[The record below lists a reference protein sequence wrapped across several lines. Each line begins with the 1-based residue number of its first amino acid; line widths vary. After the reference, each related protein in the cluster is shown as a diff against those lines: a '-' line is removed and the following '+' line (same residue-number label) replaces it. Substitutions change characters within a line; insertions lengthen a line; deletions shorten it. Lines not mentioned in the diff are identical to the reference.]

1 MRSFIY
7 GMVTTALLLA
17 CTDARAEVFK
27 CTDEDGGL
35 TYQQT
40 PCPEPKQE
48 NDEAEATEETS
59 NANEVEEVADRPAA
73 VDTAEPTS
81 PEALAQCKKKYRD
94 AIDAIDT
101 EMRLS
106 YTPEQA
112 EHYKQQ
118 LRGLTEQLR
127 AC

>member
-1 MRSFIY
+1 
-7 GMVTTALLLA
+7 MVTTALLLA

-59 NANEVEEVADRPAA
+59 NANEVEEAA
-73 VDTAEPTS
+73 VDTAEPRS

-112 EHYKQQ
+112 EYYKQQ
-118 LRGLTEQLR
+118 LRALTEQLR

>member
-17 CTDARAEVFK
+17 CTDAWAEVFK
-27 CTDEDGGL
+27 CTAEDGSL
-35 TYQQT
+35 TFQQT
-40 PCPEPKQE
+40 PCPEPVQE
-48 NDEAEATEETS
+48 KTEAEA
-59 NANEVEEVADRPAA
+59 AEEVPTAIEKEQEPERPAA
-73 VDTAEPTS
+73 VDADETKSAEVV
-81 PEALAQCKKKYRD
+81 AQCKKKYRD
-94 AIDAIDT
+94 AIDAIDA
-101 EMRLS
+101 EIRLS